1 MLSNNDNIAVQMEFI
16 FSSWLENF
24 SSWLENF
31 SSWLEKN
38 SSILEKFHQI
48 LKNIAIHKLNI

>member
-1 MLSNNDNIAVQMEFI
+1 MLSNNDNIVVQMEFI
-16 FSSWLENF
+16 F

>member
-16 FSSWLENF
+16 
-24 SSWLENF
+24 F